1 MLFWHPKVRHV
12 GRHKRELAGENS
24 RRLGQAACG
33 HGHFMRGVQ
42 LWPKGYRMTRNDSSS
57 SDDVALMA
65 SISPDP
71 GHYRS
76 IANPRHSY
84 GSTNEAE
91 PPI

>member
-1 MLFWHPKVRHV
+1 MPEPERPKGAELQPVV
-12 GRHKRELAGENS
+12 GRNRYAVAGRSSELRTVRSVIHALE
-24 RRLGQAACG
+24 
-33 HGHFMRGVQ
+33 
-42 LWPKGYRMTRNDSSS
+42 WPKGYRMTRNDSSS